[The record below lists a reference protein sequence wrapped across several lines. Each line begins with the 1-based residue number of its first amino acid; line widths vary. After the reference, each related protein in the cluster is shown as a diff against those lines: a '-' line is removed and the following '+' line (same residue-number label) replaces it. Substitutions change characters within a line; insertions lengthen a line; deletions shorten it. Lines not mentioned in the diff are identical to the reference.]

1 VGECLEIAER
11 HGMRDLIGSACRLLG
26 EAAGSR
32 DPAEAAAH
40 FERSL
45 RVLEE
50 IQAENELALAHA
62 GYGRLLRDQGRIE
75 SAREHLGR
83 ALTILERLGT
93 LREPERVRKD
103 LAGLE
108 PSRRL
113 RQRATSLVPER

>member
-1 VGECLEIAER
+1 MMGDPARAAQAVGECLEIAER
-11 HGMRDLIGSACRLLG
+11 HGMRYLIGSACRLLG

-32 DPAEAAAH
+32 DPAQASAH

-50 IQAENELALAHA
+50 IQAENELALALA
-62 GYGRLLRDQGRIE
+62 GYGRLLRDQGRTE

-83 ALTILERLGT
+83 ALAILERLGT

-108 PSRRL
+108 P
-113 RQRATSLVPER
+113 